1 MEIGSSTSNIKVT
14 YQETTLLDNEKHS
27 AVANKQRVA
36 TVVAHELAHQW
47 FGNLVTME
55 WWTHLW
61 LNKGF
66 ATWVNYLA
74 AYGLFP
80 EWQMWT
86 QFLEESTTGLRFDG
100 LSESHPIEVG
110 INHASERDEI
120 FDAISYR
127 KGASVIR
134 MLQTYL
140 APEVFQGALA
150 KDIKKHACSNA
161 KNEDLWAV
169 LEEESKE
176 PVHKLM
182 HSWTKQKG
190 YPVVSVSVKDSKLV
204 FEQK

>member
-1 MEIGSSTSNIKVT
+1 MAENRQCGDMAVTISGEERDVNSAWVLTSHLTRKSVT
-14 YQETTLLDNEKHS
+14 YRATTLLDDEKHS
-27 AVANKQRVA
+27 TVANKQRVA
-36 TVVAHELAHQW
+36 TVVAHELAHKW

-74 AYGLFP
+74 ADGLFP

-86 QFLEESTTGLRFDG
+86 QFPKESTAGIRFDG
-100 LSESHPIEVG
+100 ISESHPIEVG

-120 FDAISYR
+120 FDAVSYR

-161 KNEDLWAV
+161 KTGICGLFLRRNPRSLCIN
-169 LEEESKE
+169 
-176 PVHKLM
+176 
-182 HSWTKQKG
+182 
-190 YPVVSVSVKDSKLV
+190 
-204 FEQK
+204 